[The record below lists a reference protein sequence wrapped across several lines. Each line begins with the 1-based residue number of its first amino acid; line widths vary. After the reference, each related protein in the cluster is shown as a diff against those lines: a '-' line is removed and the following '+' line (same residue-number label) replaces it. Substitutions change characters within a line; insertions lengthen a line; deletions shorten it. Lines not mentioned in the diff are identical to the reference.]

1 MSDRGLAD
9 GTTSM
14 PAVGALIRDERNRV
28 YARRQSFPGSWDI
41 VGGRVEPGETGEQ
54 ALARHIERQ
63 TGWRLRH
70 IEAAIADRDR
80 AVGGVLGRETDFLV
94 EVDGNLACPRP
105 ETGFCW
111 VGPDS
116 LDVLMEGRDG
126 DRRLRDIVARA
137 VRTRLTPRL
146 RLSPLGPW
154 HADDL
159 WRLHNDEGV
168 AAWFGGRRTVA
179 MIADRAARG
188 AEGWERDGV
197 NNWMAYDRGS
207 GELVG
212 RGGLTRMVVE
222 GRSCLEVGWAV
233 RTDLW
238 GRGYATEIGAAGL
251 RFAFAELGAD
261 EVVAFTA
268 AVNWRSRAVMERLG
282 MRYTRDIAHAAGLS
296 VLYEITRADQ

>member
-1 MSDRGLAD
+1 LPHDHPML
-9 GTTSM
+9 
-14 PAVGALIRDERNRV
+14 AVGALIRDERNRV
-28 YARRQSFPGSWDI
+28 YVHRPTRLSPGTWDI
-41 VGGRVEPGETGEQ
+41 VGDRVEPGETAEQ
-54 ALARHIERQ
+54 ALARQIERE

-80 AVGGVLGRETDFLV
+80 IIGGVLGRETDFLV
-94 EVDGNLACPRP
+94 EVDGDLACPRL
-105 ETGFCW
+105 ETGFFW

-116 LDVLMEGRDG
+116 LDVLMEGRADG

-154 HADDL
+154 HAGDL

-168 AAWFGGRRTVA
+168 AAWFGGTRTVA
-179 MIADRAARG
+179 MITDRAARG

-197 NNWMAYDRGS
+197 NNWMAYDRRS

-212 RGGLTRMVVE
+212 RGGLTRMMVE
-222 GRSCLEVGWAV
+222 GRSCLEVGWTV
-233 RTDLW
+233 LSDLW
-238 GRGYATEIGAAGL
+238 GRGYATEIGAEGL

-268 AVNWRSRAVMERLG
+268 AGNWQSRAVMERLG
-282 MRYTRDIAHAAGLS
+282 MRYVRDIAYAVGPS
-296 VLYEITRADQ
+296 VLYEITEPRQ